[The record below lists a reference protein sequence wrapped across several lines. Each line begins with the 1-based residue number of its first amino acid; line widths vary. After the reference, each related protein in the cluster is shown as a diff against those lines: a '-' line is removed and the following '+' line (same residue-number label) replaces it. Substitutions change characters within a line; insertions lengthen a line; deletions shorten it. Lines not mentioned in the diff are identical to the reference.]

1 MEPDGSGSGP
11 SAPGRPGG
19 SARPS
24 AGVGSGEATTSPV
37 MWVIGAVIYCLE
49 VAVLAVICLLIGG
62 LSAMLA
68 DTCFPGSTELICEP
82 RWQNITALTP
92 ITALVVTV
100 LVMGA
105 LVLWRRRMWAL
116 ITAMVVT
123 PIVPLVAF
131 LFMQEV
137 VTA

>member
-1 MEPDGSGSGP
+1 
-11 SAPGRPGG
+11 
-19 SARPS
+19 
-24 AGVGSGEATTSPV
+24 

-68 DTCFPGSTELICEP
+68 DTCFTGSTELICEP